1 MSEGAKLT
9 DAEKTAWFR
18 SQIDER
24 QAVAPLQSEE
34 EVIQFLR
41 DCRRKFR
48 KLYGRDV
55 PGSFFRLLLKDCGV
69 FREQSESIKRK
80 RDFIFKL
87 LDENQ
92 AYRDSKLQLRKRVES
107 EFGERILGIV
117 FDEIWNEYNEES
129 DRPKPKQNVDLF
141 GQNPL
146 FD

>member
-24 QAVAPLQSEE
+24 QAASPLQSEE

-141 GQNPL
+141 GQDPL

>member
-24 QAVAPLQSEE
+24 QAAAPLQSEE

-117 FDEIWNEYNEES
+117 FDEIWTEYNEES

-141 GQNPL
+141 GQDPL

>member
-9 DAEKTAWFR
+9 EAEKTAWFR

-34 EVIQFLR
+34 EVVQFLR

-55 PGSFFRLLLKDCGV
+55 PGSFFRLLLKDCGI

-141 GQNPL
+141 GQDPL